1 MKKVIITT
9 FTDPM
14 MGLSYESEPLFRKLG
29 THFPGQ
35 IEFRTVMSLLVRDA
49 RDFMTPEE
57 RALEPGE
64 GFRRYN
70 ARLAE
75 VYRSEEAIGGMPIC
89 LNESFDLFA
98 PDRPSSYPLCLSY
111 EAVRLADPDRAA
123 AFLYRLRYA
132 TIVECR
138 PTTKLKEILKVVKQ
152 CGISV
157 PQFYG
162 AYNDGTAR
170 SALEKDLLE
179 TRRLGIYSLPAHL
192 IQYGGKGYLLQSF
205 SYEDFVNVIRDLTD
219 GTVMPQKVTPS
230 AEAVRALLADHP
242 LISPREIMAALELTG
257 VDEVQALLKPLLL
270 SGTVAVQE
278 ASSGWFVQ
286 RNG

>member
-1 MKKVIITT
+1 MKKLVITT

-14 MGLSYESEPLFRKLG
+14 MGLSYESEPLFRKLE

-57 RALEPGE
+57 RAMAPEE

-70 ARLAE
+70 VRLAMI
-75 VYRSEEAIGGMPIC
+75 YKSEEAIGGMTIC
-89 LNESFDLFA
+89 LDETFDLFA
-98 PDRPSSYPLCLSY
+98 PDRPSSYPLCLAY
-111 EAVRLADPDRAA
+111 KAVQLVDPDRAA

-132 TIVECR
+132 TIAECR
-138 PTTKLKEILKVVKQ
+138 PATKLEEIRKVVQQ

-157 PQFYG
+157 PQFY
-162 AYNDGTAR
+162 AACHDGTAQ

-179 TRRLGIYSLPAHL
+179 TRRLGIYSLLAHL
-192 IQYGGKGYLLQSF
+192 IQYGDKGYLLQSF

-230 AEAVRALLADHP
+230 VEAVRALLADHP
-242 LISPREIMAALELTG
+242 LIFPRELWRL
-257 VDEVQALLKPLLL
+257 
-270 SGTVAVQE
+270 
-278 ASSGWFVQ
+278 W
-286 RNG
+286 N